1 MGVRGKQYVMTFILY
16 LGCGVGCVIIRR
28 KESVFVEKK
37 KIILAYDDITVLQIG
52 KNALAEHFNMFT
64 VMSGQ
69 SLLDMLEEIVPDL
82 ILLDISM
89 PEMTGL
95 EVLKKIR
102 ENPETADLFVVFLT
116 AHDDSDTVIEA
127 ITQGANDYIT
137 KPFHPVDLLIKVQ
150 GYLQSQARR

>member
-1 MGVRGKQYVMTFILY
+1 
-16 LGCGVGCVIIRR
+16 
-28 KESVFVEKK
+28 VEKQ
-37 KIILAYDDITVLQIG
+37 KIILADDDITNLQIG
-52 KNALAEHFNMFT
+52 KNVLAEHFDVFT

-95 EVLKKIR
+95 EVLKRVR
-102 ENPETADLFVVFLT
+102 ENPKTADLFVVFLT
-116 AHDDSDTVIEA
+116 SHDDSDTVIEA

-150 GYLQSQARR
+150 GYLQSHARR